1 MCMSRRVGQWL
12 LGPEDMSSTKKGI
25 ITLFC
30 MTSSC
35 LLGFYVQQRI
45 IEKYYG
51 GEQAEIHRR
60 VNEIKRREMQA
71 IARERYEL
79 DRSSHQS
86 RIGAYGSTS
95 SGLTRP
101 GYGGFGSWLSLC
113 EAI

>member
-71 IARERYEL
+71 IARAGGGDASQIEALGVPKGE
-79 DRSSHQS
+79 
-86 RIGAYGSTS
+86 GALLNYG
-95 SGLTRP
+95 RKP
-101 GYGGFGSWLSLC
+101 DGSLRTDQR
-113 EAI
+113 